1 MRDLYRTLTAILGG
15 EDELE
20 HLNLLLR
27 QRFLIATP
35 MAAYLQGLTNDL
47 LYSLT
52 SRDIETG
59 RLAVQLWM
67 EKNRD
72 KQ

>member
-1 MRDLYRTLTAILGG
+1 M
-15 EDELE
+15 E

-27 QRFLIATP
+27 QRFLIITP
-35 MAAYLQGLTNDL
+35 MEGFQQGLTNDL

-59 RLAVQLWM
+59 RLAVHLWL
-67 EKNRD
+67 EKE
-72 KQ
+72 QG